1 MSPSI
6 VRTLVPLIVGALLGW
21 AARIGLDL
29 PSGAVTE
36 IVTVSVTFA
45 YYTAARLIETQWPA
59 IGRWLL
65 AAGITGQS
73 PVYVPAATAQR
84 LTKPPTV

>member
-1 MSPSI
+1 MSPSFI
-6 VRTLVPLIVGALLGW
+6 RTLVPLIVGALLGQ

-36 IVTVSVTFA
+36 ITTVVLSFA
-45 YYTAARLIETQWPA
+45 YYAIVRAAETRWPA

-65 AAGITGQS
+65 AAGLTGQS
-73 PVYVPAATAQR
+73 PVYVPAATARR
-84 LTKPPTV
+84 LNKPTK